1 METHLPSI
9 SFLVC
14 GWSSCLM
21 KLGDNILNKPGRFF
35 SSLKKNEYHLF
46 LNCLH
51 HKKKWIP
58 DYFACKVVIVVRWHW
73 WLFREI
79 GNIHVRCGSQART
92 RHIDI
97 SKQGTSFGDEICEGL
112 LRLHAF
118 IGCDSVSAFGDK
130 GNIPAFK
137 LIIKESSEGQGIA
150 WGRLGLICRTC
161 RL

>member
-21 KLGDNILNKPGRFF
+21 KLGDNVLNKPGRFF
-35 SSLKKNEYHLF
+35 SSLKQNEYHLF
-46 LNCLH
+46 LNCMH

-58 DYFACKVVIVVRWHW
+58 DYFACKVVIVVWWHW

-97 SKQGTSFGDEICEGL
+97 SKQGTSFGDKICEGL